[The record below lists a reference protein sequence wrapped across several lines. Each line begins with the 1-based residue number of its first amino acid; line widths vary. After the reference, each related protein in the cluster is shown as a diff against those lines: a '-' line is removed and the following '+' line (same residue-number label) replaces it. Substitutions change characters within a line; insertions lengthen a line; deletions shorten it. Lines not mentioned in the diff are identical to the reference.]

1 MAFDD
6 DKAKR
11 KLDQKDSYHKHKISK
26 ASLIQEMRNEALE
39 LPEERYMG
47 NNPKTATSKYIDKIE
62 EFEQSQF
69 KRVSMS
75 KKEIR
80 KLKNQQ
86 QREIQDNFDRL
97 DDDYAAIDTILKR
110 AQGREQDDDLR

>member
-1 MAFDD
+1 
-6 DKAKR
+6 
-11 KLDQKDSYHKHKISK
+11 
-26 ASLIQEMRNEALE
+26 MRNEALE

-47 NNPKTATSKYIDKIE
+47 NKPKTATSKYIDKIE
-62 EFEQSQF
+62 ELEQSQF

-86 QREIQDNFDRL
+86 QNEIQDNFDRL
-97 DDDYAAIDTILKR
+97 DDDYAAIDTILRR
-110 AQGREQDDDLR
+110 AQGREQDDDLREGGSKTKFAKSLKKAASNKKRDVKASRK

>member
-1 MAFDD
+1 
-6 DKAKR
+6 
-11 KLDQKDSYHKHKISK
+11 
-26 ASLIQEMRNEALE
+26 MRNEALE

-97 DDDYAAIDTILKR
+97 DDDYAAIDTILRR